1 MTPGAAEA
9 VEGMNPERVAMLASS
24 IAEPNFDASSA
35 FNLASFSSNQDFG
48 AFNSRTNSE
57 AGGFGGGGGRP
68 SVRGDNALPLPF
80 NRLEMLRRK
89 AEREKRENDA
99 RTLKDD
105 EALSYDD

>member
-1 MTPGAAEA
+1 
-9 VEGMNPERVAMLASS
+9 
-24 IAEPNFDASSA
+24 
-35 FNLASFSSNQDFG
+35 
-48 AFNSRTNSE
+48 
-57 AGGFGGGGGRP
+57 
-68 SVRGDNALPLPF
+68 VRGDNALPLPF